1 MKNIFITFLVVIFS
15 FVTNAWSDSEVKK
28 KYYWND
34 QLKSSVTYV
43 NGKKHGSALYFY
55 RNGNL
60 NQKEYWLKGCEE
72 GTWYTYYKNGRLNAM
87 NVFSRGRIIK
97 YAVFKRN
104 GEIKDSEDF
113 TSIKDR
119 MVKYKYSKNKDCR

>member
-1 MKNIFITFLVVIFS
+1 MKKIFITFLVVIFS

-43 NGKKHGSALYFY
+43 NGKKHGSALYFH

-72 GTWYTYYKNGRLNAM
+72 GTWHSYYRNGRLSAIH
-87 NVFSRGRIIK
+87 VFSRGVVIK
-97 YAVFKRN
+97 YSVFNKK
-104 GEIKDSEDF
+104 GKVTESEDF
-113 TSIKDR
+113 RFMRDR
-119 MVKYKYSKNKDCR
+119 LVQLNGCR